1 MGLRFGEVSDSLC
14 PGMSRTLRSQAQ
26 RTTSGAP
33 GVGERLRQLRVAAGM
48 TQTELAGE
56 RFSKEYVSQIERG
69 KTRPTRATVEWLA
82 AKLGVDPG
90 YLANGVTDDQRS
102 RVEAGLARAEA
113 LIESE
118 RNDEALSAFEQLHG
132 AIAAAG
138 LPELEVRAAGGQ
150 AKALMRVGR
159 VREAVDLLGRAR
171 ELVERPGFNDVER
184 AEVVFLLGVARYQ
197 LGSVSTAIGLLG
209 QALELAERSGLPC
222 DVLRSNILNW
232 RSRCYRR
239 QRDYEAAREDV
250 ERALELAESLG
261 DRRSMGHL
269 YFQASLLAERD
280 GHYVLARSYAERAK
294 AQYEQISDRTNI
306 GKLLNN
312 LGGLNFLLGK
322 PEEAVRYL
330 KDAFATSL
338 EVGNEADAAQA
349 VSSLAQVH
357 LRTGNPALA
366 EEQARHALR
375 LLHERDDYLDE
386 LGNAQLVLGRAL
398 LEQDRLDEADEWF
411 QAADRSFEQLGSAS
425 HRASAWV
432 ALGDL
437 AARRGEDRAAAHL
450 YRRAAEAL
458 QDVRF

>member
-1 MGLRFGEVSDSLC
+1 
-14 PGMSRTLRSQAQ
+14 MSRTVRAQ
-26 RTTSGAP
+26 VHRPPSGTL
-33 GVGERLRQLRVAAGM
+33 GVGERLRELRTAAGM
-48 TQTELAGE
+48 TQTDLAGE

-69 KTRPTRATVEWLA
+69 KTRPTRATIEWLA

-118 RNDEALSAFEQLHG
+118 ANDEALEAFEDLRG
-132 AIAAAG
+132 SIAAAG

-150 AKALMRVGR
+150 AKAFMRLGR

-184 AEVVFLLGVARYQ
+184 AEVIFLLGVARYQ
-197 LGSVSTAIGLLG
+197 LGSISTAIGLFG

-222 DVLRSNILNW
+222 DVLRSNVLNW
-232 RSRCYRR
+232 RSRCFRR
-239 QRDYEAAREDV
+239 QREYEAAREDV
-250 ERALELAESLG
+250 EKALELAESLG

-294 AQYEQISDRTNI
+294 AQYEQIADRTNI

-322 PEEAVRYL
+322 PDEAVRYL

-357 LRTGNPALA
+357 LRTGNATLA
-366 EEQARHALR
+366 EDQARHALR
-375 LLHERDDYLDE
+375 LLQDRDDYLDE

-398 LEQDRLDEADEWF
+398 LEQDRLDEAEEWF
-411 QAADRSFEQLGSAS
+411 LAADRSFEQLGSAS

-432 ALGDL
+432 AQGDL
-437 AARRGEDRAAAHL
+437 AARRGEDRDAAHL
-450 YRRAAEAL
+450 YRRAAETL

>member
-1 MGLRFGEVSDSLC
+1 
-14 PGMSRTLRSQAQ
+14 
-26 RTTSGAP
+26 
-33 GVGERLRQLRVAAGM
+33 VGDRLRELRIAAGM
-48 TQTELAGE
+48 TQTDLAGD

-118 RNDEALSAFEQLHG
+118 RNDEALATFEELRG
-132 AIAAAG
+132 SVAAAG
-138 LPELEVRAAGGQ
+138 LPELEVRAASGR
-150 AKALMRVGR
+150 AKVLIRQGR
-159 VREAVDLLGRAR
+159 VREAVEILGRAR

-197 LGSVSTAIGLLG
+197 LGSVSTAIGLFG

-222 DVLRSNILNW
+222 DVLRSNVFNW
-232 RSRCYRR
+232 RSRCFRR
-239 QRDYEAAREDV
+239 QREYEAAREDV

-261 DRRSMGHL
+261 DRRTMGHL

-294 AQYEQISDRTNI
+294 AQYEQISDRSNV
-306 GKLLNN
+306 GKMLNN

-322 PEEAVRYL
+322 PDEAVRYL

-338 EVGNEADAAQA
+338 EVGNDADAAQA

-386 LGNAQLVLGRAL
+386 VGNAQLVLGRAL
-398 LEQDRLDEADEWF
+398 LEQDRLEEAEESF
-411 QAADRSFEQLGSAS
+411 EAADRSFEQLGSAS
-425 HRASAWV
+425 HRAAAWV
-432 ALGDL
+432 AQGDL
-437 AARRGEDRAAAHL
+437 AARQGQDRVAAHL

>member
-1 MGLRFGEVSDSLC
+1 MG
-14 PGMSRTLRSQAQ
+14 Q
-26 RTTSGAP
+26 
-33 GVGERLRQLRVAAGM
+33 RLRELRGAAGM
-48 TQTELAGE
+48 TQAELAGE

-82 AKLGVDPG
+82 ARLGVDPG

-118 RNDEALSAFEQLHG
+118 QNDEALSAFGELRG
-132 AIAAAG
+132 SVAAAG
-138 LPELEVRAAGGQ
+138 LPELEVRAASGE
-150 AKALMRVGR
+150 AKALMRQGR
-159 VREAVDLLGRAR
+159 VREALELLGRAR
-171 ELVERPGFNDVER
+171 ELVERPGFNDVAR
-184 AEVVFLLGVARYQ
+184 AEVMFLLGVARYQ
-197 LGSVSTAIGLLG
+197 LGGVAAAIGLLD
-209 QALELAERSGLPC
+209 QALHLAESSGLPC

-239 QRDYEAAREDV
+239 QRDYAAAREDV

-261 DRRSMGHL
+261 DRRTMGHL

-294 AQYEQISDRTNI
+294 AQYEQIADRGNV

-322 PEEAVRYL
+322 PDEAIRFL

-338 EVGNEADAAQA
+338 EVGNDADAAQA

-357 LRTGNPALA
+357 LRTGKPALA

-375 LLHERDDYLDE
+375 LLHERDDYMDE

-398 LEQDRLDEADEWF
+398 LEQDRLEEAEQWF
-411 QAADRSFEQLGSAS
+411 DAADGSFEQLGSVS
-425 HRASAWV
+425 HRASAWI
-432 ALGDL
+432 ARGDL
-437 AARRGEDRAAAHL
+437 AARRGEDRAAARL